1 MFVGGN
7 KGLCSHFYHSPT
19 KLWESNVFTG
29 VCVSKGGVVMPGTR
43 SLPRGI
49 LGGGYTRG
57 GGLYHGRGGYTG
69 YTLVYQ
75 VPRIP
80 SHILTFG
87 DGH

>member
-7 KGLCSHFYHSPT
+7 KGFCSHFYHSPT
-19 KLWESNVFTG
+19 KLSESNVFTG
-29 VCVSKGGVVMPGTR
+29 VCLSTGGVMLGTR

-49 LGGGYTRG
+49 LGDGYTRG
-57 GGLYHGRGGYTG
+57 RGVYKGRGGYTG

-80 SHILTFG
+80 SHILTSG